1 MRVRGSEIGKAESGN
16 LKPETGDLKADERQG
31 ALEELR
37 EMIAIVRPVAL
48 RERMMRAWMRL

>member
-1 MRVRGSEIGKAESGN
+1 LGKQKAESGN
-16 LKPETGDLKADERQG
+16 LKPETGDLKAAERQG

>member
-1 MRVRGSEIGKAESGN
+1 MGKQKAESGN

-48 RERMMRAWMRL
+48 RERLLKVWAKL

>member
-1 MRVRGSEIGKAESGN
+1 MGKQKAESGN

-31 ALEELR
+31 AREELR